1 MHEDAVYSNGC
12 AGSKYSL
19 FGSDHIFFCNIDWE
33 TAFSRGSIPYE
44 LPNYQRYEIK
54 RVRQAELLMKSPVN
68 LKYLRKVIFRSKCDL
83 KRAINDFGESNL
95 FEINRNMFNCNNNFV
110 RDYKVV
116 YNELGNGVE
125 VRIRLNNYDFSNYQ
139 YSYVVVD
146 SKNNEIK
153 TTNRIIQENPDKQ
166 VFVFLIEG
174 YNRNWTKVKFYIN
187 DILCL
192 EESLE
197 HIKQIVE

>member
-1 MHEDAVYSNGC
+1 
-12 AGSKYSL
+12 
-19 FGSDHIFFCNIDWE
+19 
-33 TAFSRGSIPYE
+33 
-44 LPNYQRYEIK
+44 
-54 RVRQAELLMKSPVN
+54 MKSPVN